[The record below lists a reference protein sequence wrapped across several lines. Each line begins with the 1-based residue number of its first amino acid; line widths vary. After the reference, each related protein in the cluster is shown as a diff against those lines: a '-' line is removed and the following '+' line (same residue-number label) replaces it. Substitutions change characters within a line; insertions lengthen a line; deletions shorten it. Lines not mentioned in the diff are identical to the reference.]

1 MLWRNIHLLLFCDMG
16 NILSSEAA
24 NLPVVISLLAV
35 VVVIACSLYQVQ
47 EQKKFRDD
55 LLNTMKTNASS
66 SKPQMVAGGEEKAEM
81 ESNQVYL
88 KEQVRHYNIRNR
100 A

>member
-1 MLWRNIHLLLFCDMG
+1 MG

-24 NLPVVISLLAV
+24 NLPVVISLLALV
-35 VVVIACSLYQVQ
+35 VAIACSLYQVQ

-55 LLNTMKTNASS
+55 LLNTMKTNTSS